1 MARGGWEPKG
11 ELAASCDSLVALGM
25 RVVLVRRRE
34 MWKLRTSSL
43 HSTIYRTHTTPFV
56 AMAPDVFYKKLWES
70 NEPRKVTQ
78 LGQHAEHTDGF
89 LRRTRRYGDSWQQIQ
104 IAAQHRKQIG

>member
-34 MWKLRTSSL
+34 MWKLRTLSQR
-43 HSTIYRTHTTPFV
+43 STIYCHTHRSLCGARCSLQETPGIEQT
-56 AMAPDVFYKKLWES
+56 MKS
-70 NEPRKVTQ
+70 
-78 LGQHAEHTDGF
+78 
-89 LRRTRRYGDSWQQIQ
+89 DSTGS
-104 IAAQHRKQIG
+104 AR